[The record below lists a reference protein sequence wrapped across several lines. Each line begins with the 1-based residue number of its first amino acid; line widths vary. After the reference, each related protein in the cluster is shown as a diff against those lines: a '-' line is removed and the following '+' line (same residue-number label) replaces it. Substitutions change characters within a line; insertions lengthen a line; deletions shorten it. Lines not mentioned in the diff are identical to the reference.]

1 MHDRVLTTDNML
13 QKNWP
18 CISLCSLCY
27 CMSETT
33 DHLLVQ
39 CNYVEAVWNMFAS
52 PWGLRNYDYMRSLGG
67 PVNWV
72 RNLIPRKRRKKR
84 GWAAFHLLVD
94 DREGS

>member
-1 MHDRVLTTDNML
+1 
-13 QKNWP
+13 
-18 CISLCSLCY
+18 
-27 CMSETT
+27 
-33 DHLLVQ
+33 
-39 CNYVEAVWNMFAS
+39 
-52 PWGLRNYDYMRSLGG
+52 LGG